1 MKISQICIR
10 RPVFATVLSLILV
23 IIGLIAYME
32 LPVRFAPLY
41 FKPTL
46 MVQDFMPG
54 TSPEY
59 VEQNL
64 TEPLEE
70 TLASTPGMDYMGSR
84 SEQGMS
90 TIFLQFNNLTQEKF
104 IIAQSQVLQE
114 ISGANL
120 PENGDHPQIFQHG
133 DSNLVMM
140 LGFSD
145 TQMPMVELVN
155 YVNTVFLP
163 RLQEISG
170 VANVSVDADTPT
182 LRVNLIPQS
191 MAALNISVNDVQSAL
206 ENSNTSY
213 PLGSVTTGQQTLQV
227 NSQMTVPDLNSFSNL
242 VVAKK
247 GARLVHLSDIA
258 ALDIGWE
265 GNNNWF
271 GYVNGQPGFMIE
283 IQATDDANPIAVGQ
297 GIRQLVKEMQPNL
310 PEGMAVVPVFDL
322 SQPLDQAIHEV
333 YASIF
338 IAILLVILVTLG
350 FLGNWRATLIPIVT
364 IPICLIATF
373 SLIFALGFSINVM
386 TLLALVLAVGMVV
399 DDAIV
404 VMENTY
410 RHIEMGKSPLKAA
423 KESIEEISFAILGI
437 TVCLIAVYIPTIFM
451 KANIDTAYFQEFS
464 LSLAS
469 AILIS
474 GFLALTLSPMM
485 CSRFLRPHR
494 MNAHE
499 LRLQVL
505 TSKVHFYYAQALD
518 WVLAHRKTVFGFM
531 LANIIFGMAFFHLL
545 PTDLLPKSEIN
556 YLFAYLSGPN
566 SASPDY
572 MNQLSA
578 PLRDALNQDSRLK
591 SVMYYVNESGNV
603 IFLAGV
609 KDAHQRDQIAT
620 DYNLKISA
628 IPALSGGV
636 AVMDAN
642 QNQSSSHQGALYFYL
657 SGQMSYQQI
666 ASATAAMQAAL
677 EKVPGITSVVNMT
690 RFNQQQY
697 NLEVNRNL
705 ARQLGVDLGVLN
717 NTLSTFLGGYTF
729 ADTTYQINGYGY
741 GITMQLP
748 ESDLVDMGVLQK
760 LYVANSQNQLIP
772 ISSLVTVTPSLD
784 LPSRVHVNQL
794 RAGEVDLN
802 IASNYSM
809 GQAMA
814 QIQATAAQVLPHN
827 IEITWAGQMRNLMQ
841 NSASGNAFIMLGL
854 VFIYL
859 VLAAIFESFFD
870 PLIILCTVPLCIVAG
885 LLALYLV
892 NGSINIYTKIALVTL
907 IGLVSKHGVLI
918 TQFAN
923 QLRSEG
929 KDVVTAVKEA
939 ALIRLRPILMT
950 SLTMILGAL
959 PLILTTGTD
968 ASGRRQIGMIIVFG
982 LLVGTIFSLFIV
994 PVAYTL
1000 MARFKSRFNP
1010 KKAVESAFAI

>member
-23 IIGLIAYME
+23 IVGCIAYIE

-41 FKPTL
+41 FKPML
-46 MVQDFMPG
+46 MVEDYMPG

-59 VEQNL
+59 VEQNI
-64 TEPLEE
+64 TEPLEQS
-70 TLASTPGMDYMGSR
+70 LASTPGMDYMGSR
-84 SEQGMS
+84 SEQGQS

-114 ISGANL
+114 ISQAYL
-120 PENGDHPQIFQHG
+120 PENGNHPQIYQHG

-145 TQMPMVELVN
+145 PNMPMVELVN
-155 YVNTVFLP
+155 YANTVFLP
-163 RLQEISG
+163 RLQEVPG
-170 VANVSVDADTPT
+170 VANVQVDADIPT
-182 LRVNLIPQS
+182 LRVNLIPQN
-191 MAALNISVNDVQSAL
+191 MAALNISVNDVQDAL

-213 PLGSVTTGQQTLQV
+213 PLGTVTTGQQTLQV

-247 GARLVHLSDIA
+247 NARLVHLSDIA
-258 ALDIGWE
+258 NLDTGWA
-265 GNNNWF
+265 GDNNWY

-283 IQATDDANPIAVGQ
+283 IQATDDANPIAVGE
-297 GIRQLVKEMQPNL
+297 GIRQLIKQLQPNL
-310 PEGMAVVPVFDL
+310 PDGMQVTPVFDL
-322 SQPLDQAIHEV
+322 SQPLNQAIHEV

-338 IAILLVILVTLG
+338 LAILLVVAITLS

-364 IPICLIATF
+364 IPICLIASF
-373 SLIFALGFSINVM
+373 AVIFALGFSINIM

-410 RHIEMGKSPLKAA
+410 RHIEMGKTPLVAA
-423 KESIEEISFAILGI
+423 KQSIEEISFAILGI
-437 TVCLIAVYIPTIFM
+437 TVCLIAVYLPTIFM
-451 KANIDTAYFQEFS
+451 QPNIDTTYFQEFS
-464 LSLAS
+464 LSLAG

-485 CSRFLRPHR
+485 CSRFLKPHQ

-499 LRLQVL
+499 LRLQRL
-505 TSKVHFYYAQALD
+505 TSTIHIHYARALD
-518 WVLAHRKTVFGFM
+518 WVLGHRRTVFGFM
-531 LANIIFGMAFFHLL
+531 LANILVGLMFFHLL
-545 PTDLLPKSEIN
+545 PTDLLPKSELN
-556 YLFAYLSGPN
+556 YLFAFLSGPN
-566 SASPDY
+566 SVSSDY
-572 MNQLSA
+572 MNQYSL
-578 PLRDALNQDSRLK
+578 PLRNSLEHDPRLAN
-591 SVMYYVNESGNV
+591 VMYYVNEQGNV

-609 KDAHQRDQIAT
+609 KNASQRDQVAA
-620 DYNLKISA
+620 DYNAKINQMSD
-628 IPALSGGV
+628 LTGGV
-636 AVMDAN
+636 MVMDAN
-642 QNQSSSHQGALYFYL
+642 QNVSSNHAGALYFYI
-657 SGQMSYQQI
+657 SGQMTYQQI

-677 EKVPGITSVVNMT
+677 EKVPGITAVINAT
-690 RFNQQQY
+690 KFDQQQY

-748 ESDLVDMGVLQK
+748 PADLVDMNVLQK
-760 LYVANSQNQLIP
+760 LYVANNQNQLIP
-772 ISSLVTVTPSLD
+772 ISSLVSVTPSLD

-794 RAGEVDLN
+794 RAGEIDLN
-802 IASNYSM
+802 IASDYSM

-814 QIQATAAQVLPHN
+814 QIQKTAAEVLPHN
-827 IEITWAGQMRNLMQ
+827 MEVTWAGQLRDLLQ
-841 NSASGNAFIMLGL
+841 NSVSGNLFIVLGL

-885 LLALYLV
+885 LFALYLV
-892 NGSINIYTKIALVTL
+892 GGSINIYTKIALVTL

-923 QLRSEG
+923 QLQSEG
-929 KDVVTAVKEA
+929 KELAVAVKEA

-950 SLTMILGAL
+950 SLTMILGAM

-968 ASGRRQIGMIIVFG
+968 ANGRRQIGMVIVFG
-982 LLVGTIFSLFIV
+982 LLIGTIFSLFIV

-1000 MARFKSRFNP
+1000 MARFKSKLGVFHA
-1010 KKAVESAFAI
+1010 K

>member
-23 IIGLIAYME
+23 IVGCIAYLE

-41 FKPTL
+41 FKPML
-46 MVQDFMPG
+46 MVEDFMPG

-64 TEPLEE
+64 TEPLEQA
-70 TLASTPGMDYMGSR
+70 LASTPGLDYMGSR
-84 SEQGMS
+84 SEQGQS
-90 TIFLQFNNLTQEKF
+90 TIFLQFNSLTQQKF

-114 ISGANL
+114 ISEANL
-120 PENGDHPQIFQHG
+120 PENGDHPQIYQHG

-145 TQMPMVELVN
+145 PNMPMVELVN

-163 RLQEISG
+163 RLQEVSG
-170 VANVSVDADTPT
+170 VANVQVDADIPT
-182 LRVNLIPQS
+182 LRVNLLPQN
-191 MAALNISVNDVQSAL
+191 MAALNISVNDVQDSL
-206 ENSNTSY
+206 SNSNTSY
-213 PLGSVTTGQQTLQV
+213 PLGTVTTGQQTLQV

-247 GARLVHLSDIA
+247 GGRLVHLSDIA
-258 ALDIGWE
+258 NLNIGWA
-265 GNNNWF
+265 GDNNWY

-283 IQATDDANPIAVGQ
+283 IQATEDANPIAVGQ
-297 GIRQLVKEMQPNL
+297 NIRQLVKQLQPNL
-310 PEGMAVVPVFDL
+310 PDGMQVSPVFDL
-322 SQPLDQAIHEV
+322 SQPLDQAVHEV

-338 IAILLVILVTLG
+338 FAILLVVAVTLS

-364 IPICLIATF
+364 IPICLIASF
-373 SLIFALGFSINVM
+373 ALIFALGFTINIM

-410 RHIEMGKSPLKAA
+410 RHIEMGKTPLAAA
-423 KESIEEISFAILGI
+423 KHSIEEISFAILGI
-437 TVCLIAVYIPTIFM
+437 TVCLIAVYLPTIFM
-451 KANIDTAYFQEFS
+451 QANIDTTYFQEFS
-464 LSLAS
+464 LSLAG

-485 CSRFLRPHR
+485 CSRFLKAHR
-494 MNAHE
+494 MNPHE
-499 LRLQVL
+499 ARLQQW
-505 TSKVHFYYAQALD
+505 TARIHAHYERALD

-531 LANIIFGMAFFHLL
+531 LSNIFIGLLLFHLL
-545 PTDLLPKSEIN
+545 PTDLLPKSELN

-566 SASPDY
+566 SASADY
-572 MNQLSA
+572 MNQLSQ
-578 PLRDALNQDSRLK
+578 PLRTSLEHDPRLN
-591 SVMYYVNESGNV
+591 SVMYYVNEQGNV

-609 KDAHQRDQIAT
+609 KEASQRDQVAT
-620 DYNLKISA
+620 DYNAKISQIA
-628 IPALSGGV
+628 DLTGGV
-636 AVMDAN
+636 SVMDAN
-642 QNQSSSHQGALYFYL
+642 QNTSSSHAGALFFYI
-657 SGQMSYQQI
+657 SGQMSYQNI
-666 ASATAAMQAAL
+666 AAATATMQAAL
-677 EKVPGITSVVNMT
+677 QKIPGITAVINST

-729 ADTTYQINGYGY
+729 PDTTYQINGYGY

-748 ESDLVDMGVLQK
+748 ATDLVDMGILQK
-760 LYVANSQNQLIP
+760 LYVANNQNQLIP

-784 LPSRVHVNQL
+784 LPSRVHINQL
-794 RAGEVDLN
+794 RGGEIDLN

-814 QIQATAAQVLPHN
+814 QVQATAAQVLPHN
-827 IEITWAGQMRNLMQ
+827 MEVTWAGQMRDLMQ
-841 NSASGNAFIMLGL
+841 NSASGNLFIVLGL

-885 LLALYLV
+885 LLALYCV
-892 NGSINIYTKIALVTL
+892 GGSINIYTKLALVTL

-923 QLRSEG
+923 QLQSEG

-959 PLILTTGTD
+959 PLVFTMGAD
-968 ASGRRQIGMIIVFG
+968 ATGRRQIGMIIVFG
-982 LLVGTIFSLFIV
+982 LLLGTIFSLFIV

-1000 MARFKSRFNP
+1000 MARFKTRF
-1010 KKAVESAFAI
+1010 KF